1 MNELGRFPQHEAG
14 EQARRLVRQVAVD
27 VFGGAVVE
35 TPIPGS
41 TVITD
46 VGLDDPLTGVR
57 AALLL
62 RRIVDGQVLEHA
74 RAARAAGRS
83 WDEIGAALEL
93 PAYEFNSRAAITFTW
108 LVEGREPDP
117 DTDALPTFRAPS
129 THWRCGACEQQ
140 ITDGGPFESHPD
152 DNETGHTPGCTR
164 HQADVAAWAA
174 CTGWEDER

>member
-1 MNELGRFPQHEAG
+1 MSEIDQSSQRAAG
-14 EQARRLVRQVAVD
+14 EQARRLVREVAVD
-27 VFGGAVVE
+27 VFGAVVVE
-35 TPIPGS
+35 TPIPGF
-41 TVITD
+41 TVLTD

-62 RRIVDGQVLEHA
+62 RGVVEGQLHGHA

-83 WDEIGAALEL
+83 WDEIGGALDL
-93 PAYEFNSRAAITFTW
+93 PDYEFDSRAEITFTW

-129 THWRCGACEQQ
+129 THWRCSSCDQPV
-140 ITDGGPFESHPD
+140 TDRGPFESHPD
-152 DNETGHTPGCTR
+152 DNETGHAPGCAR

-174 CTGWEDER
+174 RTGWEDEN